1 MIPFEHE
8 VEYQTHIKDLKEIGM
23 SFIYE
28 LEETKNVDST
38 IFMDDTLVLV
48 DKEFIKNN
56 LDNENSFKKMNV
68 KLIVKNKED

>member
-1 MIPFEHE
+1 MHKDVQEPFYNEF
-8 VEYQTHIKDLKEIGM
+8 KDLKEIGM

-28 LEETKNVDST
+28 LEETKNIEAT
-38 IFMDDTLVLV
+38 IFMDNTEVLV

-56 LDNENSFKKMNV
+56 LDNENNFKKMNV

>member
-1 MIPFEHE
+1 
-8 VEYQTHIKDLKEIGM
+8 M

-28 LEETKNVDST
+28 LEETKNIEAT
-38 IFMDDTLVLV
+38 IFMDNTEVLV

-56 LDNENSFKKMNV
+56 LDNENNFKKMNV